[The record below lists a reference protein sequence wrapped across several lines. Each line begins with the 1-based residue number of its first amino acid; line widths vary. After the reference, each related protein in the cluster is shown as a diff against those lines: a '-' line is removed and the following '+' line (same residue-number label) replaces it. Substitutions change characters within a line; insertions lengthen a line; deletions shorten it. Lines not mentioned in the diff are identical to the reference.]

1 MPCTARPQRT
11 APPSRRL
18 WETRMHRKPLY
29 SAQPFAEL
37 QCAVCLWSCSEGT
50 DAAKVSRN
58 FHWFQRTPRSQRARG
73 AAGRRSQL
81 SDGVSGSCLSH
92 ASERGPSAS
101 TDANL
106 DRPTRRAGPAV
117 CPGPASLSARELP
130 CSRTEPPA
138 CPSRG
143 GGGARGETDSQPSRA
158 EDTPQPTLRPYADRF
173 PLITHCSFPI
183 TARAGG
189 APPGINTAVSSP
201 SKSRRPGF
209 LSKPFRNLQRLL
221 NFIVSVFQTEL
232 DSKQ

>member
-29 SAQPFAEL
+29 SAQPFAEP

-92 ASERGPSAS
+92 ANERGPSAS
-101 TDANL
+101 TDANP
-106 DRPTRRAGPAV
+106 DRPARRAGPAV
-117 CPGPASLSARELP
+117 CPGPASLRARELP

-143 GGGARGETDSQPSRA
+143 WGWGRQGRNRFAAFPRRGHPTADA
-158 EDTPQPTLRPYADRF
+158 EALCGKSGVPAHLGT
-173 PLITHCSFPI
+173 
-183 TARAGG
+183 RAGLAALYG
-189 APPGINTAVSSP
+189 PTRTG
-201 SKSRRPGF
+201 SR
-209 LSKPFRNLQRLL
+209 
-221 NFIVSVFQTEL
+221 
-232 DSKQ
+232 

>member
-29 SAQPFAEL
+29 SAQPFAEP

-92 ASERGPSAS
+92 ANERGPSAS
-101 TDANL
+101 TDANP
-106 DRPTRRAGPAV
+106 DRPARRAGPAV
-117 CPGPASLSARELP
+117 CPGPASLRARELP

-143 GGGARGETDSQPSRA
+143 WGGAPGEKPIRSLPALRTPHSRRRGPPRQERCARTSGHARRA
-158 EDTPQPTLRPYADRF
+158 RRSLWTYADRF

-189 APPGINTAVSSP
+189 AP
-201 SKSRRPGF
+201 
-209 LSKPFRNLQRLL
+209 RNQYGGK
-221 NFIVSVFQTEL
+221 FPI
-232 DSKQ
+232 

>member
-29 SAQPFAEL
+29 SAQPFAEP

-92 ASERGPSAS
+92 ANERGPSAS
-101 TDANL
+101 TDANP
-106 DRPTRRAGPAV
+106 DRPARRAGPAV
-117 CPGPASLSARELP
+117 CPGPASLRARELP

-143 GGGARGETDSQPSRA
+143 WGGGARGETDSQPSRA
-158 EDTPQPTLRPYADRF
+158 EDTPQPTPKPSA
-173 PLITHCSFPI
+173 
-183 TARAGG
+183 ARAVCPHIWAR
-189 APPGINTAVSSP
+189 APGSP
-201 SKSRRPGF
+201 LFMDLRGPVPADHSLLIPHNCKGRRSPPE
-209 LSKPFRNLQRLL
+209 SIRR
-221 NFIVSVFQTEL
+221 
-232 DSKQ
+232 